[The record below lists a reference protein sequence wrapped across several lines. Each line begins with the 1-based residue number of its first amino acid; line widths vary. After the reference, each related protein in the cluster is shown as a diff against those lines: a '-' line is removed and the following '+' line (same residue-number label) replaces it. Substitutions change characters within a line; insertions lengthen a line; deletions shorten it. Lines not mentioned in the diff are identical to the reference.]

1 MTSSVPGRPAPS
13 VPLIEQALAP
23 FVRFSQVE
31 ASGGIVLI
39 ACTVAALLWAN
50 SPYAPAY
57 FALWDSHVTVG
68 FGDMVLSKTLLHWI
82 NDGLMAV
89 FFFMVGLEIKR
100 EVLVGELNSPRQAA
114 LPVAA
119 AIGGMAVPAAIYA
132 ALNTGQASLAGW
144 GIPMATD
151 IAFALGILSLLGN
164 RVPASLKVFLAAVAI
179 VDDIGAVLVIAVFY
193 SGDLSLFAL
202 VVGGAMFVAMLTAN
216 VMGVRHSGVY
226 LILGTVLWLAF
237 LKSGVHATIA
247 GVVAAMAIPARTRID
262 GETFAAKARR
272 LLGCF
277 ERAGGNGEPLLANKA
292 QMAALDAIEEACRK
306 AGAPLPRIE
315 HALHPVVAYGIMPV
329 FALANA
335 GVALSGEAARSLGEP
350 VSLGIILGLVLGKQC
365 GIFAA
370 CLGMFKLGLTAPQ
383 AGARLGHYY
392 GVACLAGIGF
402 TMSIFIAGLA
412 FGDQGALDATAKL
425 AVLVASTISGL
436 LGYLVL
442 RSQGGS
448 DEAAEAAC
456 AAEAAGPEA
465 ACPGVSGPCRDA
477 S

>member
-1 MTSSVPGRPAPS
+1 MTPVEPGRPTAP
-13 VPLIEQALAP
+13 VPFIEQALAP
-23 FVRFSQVE
+23 FIRFSQVE

-39 ACTVAALLWAN
+39 ACTLAALLWAN

-57 FALWDSHVTVG
+57 FALWETPVTVG
-68 FGDMVLSKTLLHWI
+68 FGGMALSKALLHWI
-82 NDGLMAV
+82 NDGLMAI

-100 EVLVGELNSPRQAA
+100 EVLVGELNSLRQAA

-119 AIGGMAVPAAIYA
+119 AIGGMAVPAALYA
-132 ALNTGQASLAGW
+132 ALNAGGPSLSGW

-179 VDDIGAVLVIAVFY
+179 VDDIGAVLVIAIFY

-202 VVGGAMFVAMLTAN
+202 ALGGAMFVAMLAAN
-216 VMGVRHSGVY
+216 VAGARHPALY
-226 LILGTVLWLAF
+226 LILGAILWLAF

-262 GETFAAKARR
+262 GVTFAAKARR

-277 ERAGGNGEPLLANKA
+277 ERAGGDGGPLLANKA
-292 QMAALDAIEEACRK
+292 QLAALDALEEACRK

-335 GVALSGEAARSLGEP
+335 GVVLSGAAVRSLGEP
-350 VSLGIILGLVLGKQC
+350 VSLGIVLGLVLGKQL

-370 CLGMFKLGLTAPQ
+370 CLGMFKLGLTSLP
-383 AGARLGHYY
+383 AGTRLGHYY
-392 GVACLAGIGF
+392 GVSCLAGIGF

-412 FGDQGALDATAKL
+412 FGDLEALDATAKL
-425 AVLVASTISGL
+425 AVLAASTLSGL

-442 RSQGGS
+442 RSRGGIS
-448 DEAAEAAC
+448 DEAC
-456 AAEAAGPEA
+456 AAEATEPEA
-465 ACPGVSGPCRDA
+465 ACPGRAAPCRNA
-477 S
+477 